1 MIILKTKE
9 NLKRFFSCRSDT
21 SATYI
26 LEIKLTSKLYSKDF
40 NHKLQNMYLALYFT
54 SCHLTFIKF
63 SRNSLYLISNSS
75 PYKGST
81 QILLV
86 PDFINIHDKNS
97 FICNKE
103 QRSSQHSLEH
113 LIWRFLLKAV
123 NYIHK
128 KFYLRCL
135 TRF

>member
-1 MIILKTKE
+1 MIIIIVPTIME
-9 NLKRFFSCRSDT
+9 ITITRRMMIIIVIVVITFIISFIISC
-21 SATYI
+21 
-26 LEIKLTSKLYSKDF
+26 
-40 NHKLQNMYLALYFT
+40 KLQNMYLALYFT
-54 SCHLTFIKF
+54 SCHLTFVKF

>member
-1 MIILKTKE
+1 MVILQTIE

-21 SATYI
+21 SATYV

-40 NHKLQNMYLALYFT
+40 NNKLQNMYLAPYFT
-54 SCHLTFIKF
+54 SCHLTFVKF
-63 SRNSLYLISNSS
+63 SRNSLYVISTSF

-103 QRSSQHSLEH
+103 QRCIQHLLEH
-113 LIWRFLLKAV
+113 LIWSFLLKAV